1 MPIALVRAIPWCAR
15 VASPGRD
22 QLPIFCC
29 CEAELFCANVVTAAD
44 LGSLT
49 FINPE
54 AQATPV
60 EPFRPSREISAY
72 DNLSPDGGLV
82 PEATQS
88 ESSGNWTL
96 YDSGP
101 APAPLRPA
109 PAPPPG
115 SGANPVIA
123 VTPENTMPAGPWRP
137 SAHGLVVLVK
147 DNRKKRYTLHFAQL
161 LGQDG
166 DSAVRVF
173 EHEILRDFGFV
184 KPGDPPGG
192 AEDFYLFW
200 DGEAEIGVRFERGE
214 EARVF
219 VKRIRKAI
227 ALVGRAPRKSQK
239 GASVGDVPV
248 NTAAAIA
255 EIRALTSAN
264 PHLLA
269 FLARAGLA
277 AWLSTAHPGSDLAM
291 ARTCLRFLRDS
302 LAEITAA
309 MEQIK
314 HHRRAPPPPP
324 PPRPQKLWSKLRVL
338 VRSGFIRRDENA
350 RCIAGMQ
357 VGRCDTGAV
366 AVRCDR
372 EPCIDANVC

>member
-1 MPIALVRAIPWCAR
+1 M
-15 VASPGRD
+15 
-22 QLPIFCC
+22 
-29 CEAELFCANVVTAAD
+29 
-44 LGSLT
+44 
-49 FINPE
+49 
-54 AQATPV
+54 
-60 EPFRPSREISAY
+60 
-72 DNLSPDGGLV
+72 
-82 PEATQS
+82 
-88 ESSGNWTL
+88 
-96 YDSGP
+96 
-101 APAPLRPA
+101 
-109 PAPPPG
+109 
-115 SGANPVIA
+115 
-123 VTPENTMPAGPWRP
+123 
-137 SAHGLVVLVK
+137 
-147 DNRKKRYTLHFAQL
+147 
-161 LGQDG
+161 
-166 DSAVRVF
+166 
-173 EHEILRDFGFV
+173 
-184 KPGDPPGG
+184 
-192 AEDFYLFW
+192 
-200 DGEAEIGVRFERGE
+200 
-214 EARVF
+214 
-219 VKRIRKAI
+219 
-227 ALVGRAPRKSQK
+227 
-239 GASVGDVPV
+239 GDVPV